1 MIHVKEALNFLQKK
15 AHSGW
20 NLFTN
25 DDDENQKDPKFPEI
39 SGNFTRF
46 PVIIIP
52 GLGGSIVYN
61 KWDFTKDAVTEP
73 VIGFPNPLISECK
86 KTSSEWSPI
95 WVNPI
100 GALPSK
106 SGSDCWRYRMTP
118 NYTTDRGFHDKPGVL
133 TSSYKGIEPI
143 DSRGNLV
150 LSDSFG
156 GIEGVDILM
165 QINGTSIPISMAY
178 MFHYLI
184 GDLKKK
190 GYREKIDMF
199 GAPYDFRLISTTNH
213 RRRYFA
219 ALKLLIEHAVSTTGK
234 KVVLLTHSLG
244 CSVTQNFLSDYIP
257 SLSFFGDNQS
267 WKDKHI
273 KLWIP
278 VGTPFG
284 GAPKTFRTVVSG
296 DDEGMGMLCS
306 LVKKNCNPWYSKLE
320 QKLSGVCWML
330 PDKTLYAGYPM
341 FNYPNN
347 PGLSPLVQK
356 DFEKIM
362 TMVGSVDTARAFERE
377 IVPLNK
383 NLSKPPMVPLCV
395 IAGVTNPTEMQFF
408 YDDLGKNPRQI
419 VKDGKPFY
427 AKSPEHP
434 NDLQTEI
441 LSNEEKNLPDYP
453 FCGDNTVPWIAT
465 HFSKIWLNGTIE
477 DESHKYYG
485 IRGSRAN
492 GKHQTEI
499 KEFIGPAY
507 DHKDMLNLK
516 DVRDFI
522 IGKLV
527 SQETPRFLQETPQET
542 PQEPLQ
548 EPPQETPQEPQQEP
562 PQETQQ
568 EPPQETRSAEV
579 SQEIPRVSQ
588 EIPRV
593 SQETPQDTPEESSRF
608 SQENPLTIIAILL
621 IIVIV
626 IIIIVIIL

>member
-1 MIHVKEALNFLQKK
+1 
-15 AHSGW
+15 
-20 NLFTN
+20 
-25 DDDENQKDPKFPEI
+25 
-39 SGNFTRF
+39 
-46 PVIIIP
+46 
-52 GLGGSIVYN
+52 
-61 KWDFTKDAVTEP
+61 
-73 VIGFPNPLISECK
+73 
-86 KTSSEWSPI
+86 
-95 WVNPI
+95 
-100 GALPSK
+100 
-106 SGSDCWRYRMTP
+106 
-118 NYTTDRGFHDKPGVL
+118 
-133 TSSYKGIEPI
+133 
-143 DSRGNLV
+143 
-150 LSDSFG
+150 
-156 GIEGVDILM
+156 
-165 QINGTSIPISMAY
+165 
-178 MFHYLI
+178 
-184 GDLKKK
+184 
-190 GYREKIDMF
+190 
-199 GAPYDFRLISTTNH
+199 
-213 RRRYFA
+213 
-219 ALKLLIEHAVSTTGK
+219 
-234 KVVLLTHSLG
+234 
-244 CSVTQNFLSDYIP
+244 
-257 SLSFFGDNQS
+257 
-267 WKDKHI
+267 
-273 KLWIP
+273 
-278 VGTPFG
+278 
-284 GAPKTFRTVVSG
+284 
-296 DDEGMGMLCS
+296 MLCS

-441 LSNEEKNLPDYP
+441 LSNEEKNSPDYP

-492 GKHQTEI
+492 GNHKTEI

-527 SQETPRFLQETPQET
+527 SQETPLFSQETPGFSQET
-542 PQEPLQ
+542 LLVSQ
-548 EPPQETPQEPQQEP
+548 EPPQEAQQETPREITQEDQQETPREIPQEAQQETP
-562 PQETQQ
+562 REIPQEAQQETQQ
-568 EPPQETRSAEV
+568 GTQ
-579 SQEIPRVSQ
+579 
-588 EIPRV
+588 
-593 SQETPQDTPEESSRF
+593 QETPWF